1 MATEDA
7 RTRLLHAAGEVF
19 AELGYRGATVREI
32 SARAGVN
39 AASVNYY
46 FRDKESLY
54 FEAVDLARQ
63 LRAEQFPLPDRPADT
78 PPEVRLR
85 DFVTTM
91 VHRMLEEERAAWNT
105 QLMIR
110 EILQPT
116 EACRRLVKD
125 YFEPQFQILMGIIR
139 ELLPTDAPSHVCRK
153 IGFSIVGQCVYYRV
167 GRQAVQLMTPP
178 DEWQA
183 FFQVDQIA
191 DHIVRVALAAL
202 CAVPAYSEEDLSAA
216 SDRPEAGPVIES
228 ARVSAHEK

>member
-1 MATEDA
+1 MPTEDA

-32 SARAGVN
+32 STRAGVN
-39 AASVNYY
+39 PASVNYY

-63 LRAEQFPLPDRPADT
+63 LRAERFPFPERSADT

-105 QLMIR
+105 QLMLR

-116 EACRRLVKD
+116 EACQRLVKD
-125 YFEPQFQILMGIIR
+125 YFEPQFQILTGIIR
-139 ELLPTDAPSHVCRK
+139 QLLPAGAPDHVCRK

-167 GRQAVQLMTPP
+167 GRQAVQLMTPEG
-178 DEWQA
+178 EWRKY
-183 FFQVDQIA
+183 FQVDQIA
-191 DHIVRVALAAL
+191 DHIVRIALAAL
-202 CAVPAYSEEDLSAA
+202 HDQPAYTQQDIRQLNTESVELT
-216 SDRPEAGPVIES
+216 RPEKV
-228 ARVSAHEK
+228 